1 MYGEFF
7 TPLVYYAHMGVC
19 TMKVIM
25 TSSIGGAIKENGKR
39 LPAPLFWYN
48 GFLEK
53 LQSEWVDH
61 SKIMMIAAS
70 PDDQEKNDEVCECL
84 KQSFPMSGLSVSQME
99 ICDHR
104 NVHLVNKIGEMDVIL
119 LAGGHVPTQN
129 AFFAEIGLKE
139 KLADFDGLLI
149 AWSAGSM
156 NCADIVYAGPELDG
170 EAIDPDYKR
179 WIPGLGLTDV
189 NILPHFQRLKDE
201 WLDGFRLIE
210 DITFADS
217 MGHEIIAIN
226 DGTYITIAD
235 GVQKLFGEAYRIK
248 DGTIEMICQHGRSMI
263 FSCKVEATH
272 WGQALEN

>member
-1 MYGEFF
+1 
-7 TPLVYYAHMGVC
+7 
-19 TMKVIM
+19 MKVFM

-39 LPAPLFWYN
+39 LPTPLFWYN

-104 NVHLVNKIGEMDVIL
+104 NVHLANKIGEMDVLL

-156 NCADIVYAGPELDG
+156 NCADIVYAGPELDR
-170 EAIDPDYKR
+170 EAIDPDYRR
-179 WIPGLGLTDV
+179 WIPGLGLTDL
-189 NILPHFQRLKDE
+189 NILPHFQRLKNE
-201 WLDGFRLIE
+201 WLDGFRLVE

-217 MGHEIIAIN
+217 MGHEIIAIK